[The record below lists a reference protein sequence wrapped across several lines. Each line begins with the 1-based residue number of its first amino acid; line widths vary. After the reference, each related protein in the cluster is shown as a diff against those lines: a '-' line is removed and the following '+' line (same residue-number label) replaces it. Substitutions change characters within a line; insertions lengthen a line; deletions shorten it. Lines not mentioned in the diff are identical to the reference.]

1 MWLPRQHMGLSLFP
15 RRQLLGWKYLWRKG
29 LRVQYLK
36 ILSLHLESTTL
47 LLLINEK
54 VK

>member
-36 ILSLHLESTTL
+36 ILSLHLKSTTL